1 MKKIILLAAFGVAG
15 LVNAKSTVV
24 SNNDSKVTEI
34 REKENKVKAFGC
46 MQVFVQTSCGLNSY
60 TTWCSEWGTECLMS
74 DAEAVEQ
81 INCHQ

>member
-1 MKKIILLAAFGVAG
+1 MKKIILLAAFGAAG
-15 LVNAKSTVV
+15 LINAKSMLMLN
-24 SNNDSKVTEI
+24 SNFKVTEI

-46 MQVFVQTSCGLNSY
+46 IQVFVQTSCGLNSY

>member
-34 REKENKVKAFGC
+34 IEKENKVKAFGC

-60 TTWCSEWGTECLMS
+60 TTWCSECGTECLMS

>member
-15 LVNAKSTVV
+15 LVNAKSTVMP
-24 SNNDSKVTEI
+24 NLDSKVTETK
-34 REKENKVKAFGC
+34 EKENKVKAFGC
-46 MQVFVQTSCGLNSY
+46 MQVFIQTSCGLNSY